1 MRIIETAQLK
11 PGDYAKS
18 HAAHHIYNGLDC
30 CVTFEVLENL
40 LAELDET
47 TRATYNFSMSLHG
60 PILDMNLRG
69 LRVDEK
75 KKHELMLE
83 YGRELVQMQDNLDR
97 ISLEGFGEK
106 INWNS
111 PAQLKKFFYETIG
124 LPPVKKRNSKGEFT
138 PTVNREALEKFRGV
152 DAVKVIVN
160 HILLMRDQAK
170 RLGMLRTGVDAD
182 GRFRSSFN
190 IAGTN
195 TGRLSSSY
203 SDFDSGSNLQNI
215 EERLRRIFVADA
227 GYKFANID
235 LEQADSRNI
244 GALCAKLFGD
254 YTYLN
259 ACESGDLH
267 TYVCRLAWPDLPW
280 TGDLKLDRKIADEKF
295 YRDKSRRDVAK
306 VLGHGCLTEEHEVL
320 TRKGWVGISTK
331 PKEIMQWREGR
342 SEFVEVSHWEEHPYT
357 GELQIFEGNSIS
369 ARMTHDHRVPYKKD
383 KRFKL
388 HEAPAEAGPQAF
400 MPLGEGYVGGAE
412 VVPARLIAAL
422 MADGHQETNWM
433 SFHFV
438 KQRKTDRLIKLC
450 ELYGYEYR
458 IHGDKI
464 RVKGRLPKYPGAFMF
479 NWTTECL
486 KDFVDELKHWDGS
499 IGATSVT
506 ITSTRRQDLEWF
518 QTFGRILGTGGNIGK
533 PVTSGFGSTVYRL
546 QQNNRKWATGGS
558 VRHTRERVNDV
569 MVFCPTVE
577 SGWFYT
583 RRGGKIFVTG
593 NTNYCGTPA
602 TMSKHSHIDIAVV
615 REFQKVYFR
624 AFPAIERLHRYVER
638 TLYEEGKLTGLLGRR
653 RHFFGRLNDASTI
666 REAVAYLG
674 QNATS
679 DELNSGLV
687 RVWQQAYHAEESMAV
702 PDWTGHVQFL
712 AQVHDSILFQYPE
725 DLEDQIIPAVL
736 NDLVQHI
743 DINGRD
749 FYVPAEAMVGWN
761 WSKRPKDKPE
771 LNPDGLIGY
780 KGGDTRTRQNA

>member
-138 PTVNREALEKFRGV
+138 PTVNREALEKFRGI

-244 GALCAKLFGD
+244 GALCAKLFDD

-267 TYVCRLAWPDLPW
+267 TYVCRLAWPELPW

-306 VLGHGCLTEEHEVL
+306 VLGHG
-320 TRKGWVGISTK
+320 
-331 PKEIMQWREGR
+331 
-342 SEFVEVSHWEEHPYT
+342 
-357 GELQIFEGNSIS
+357 
-369 ARMTHDHRVPYKKD
+369 
-383 KRFKL
+383 
-388 HEAPAEAGPQAF
+388 
-400 MPLGEGYVGGAE
+400 
-412 VVPARLIAAL
+412 
-422 MADGHQETNWM
+422 
-433 SFHFV
+433 
-438 KQRKTDRLIKLC
+438 
-450 ELYGYEYR
+450 
-458 IHGDKI
+458 
-464 RVKGRLPKYPGAFMF
+464 
-479 NWTTECL
+479 
-486 KDFVDELKHWDGS
+486 
-499 IGATSVT
+499 
-506 ITSTRRQDLEWF
+506 
-518 QTFGRILGTGGNIGK
+518 
-533 PVTSGFGSTVYRL
+533 
-546 QQNNRKWATGGS
+546 
-558 VRHTRERVNDV
+558 
-569 MVFCPTVE
+569 
-577 SGWFYT
+577 
-583 RRGGKIFVTG
+583 
-593 NTNYCGTPA
+593 TNYCGTPA
-602 TMSKHSHIDIAVV
+602 TMSKHSHIDITVV

-687 RVWQQAYHAEESMAV
+687 RVWTNSYPGTSTSV
-702 PDWTGHVQFL
+702 PNWSGHVQFL

-743 DINGRD
+743 DVNGRD

-780 KGGDTRTRQNA
+780 KGGDTRTRQYA